1 MVDSGDA
8 ARAEESGT
16 IALPIDDFPG
26 FLRLMARG
34 LTRRCPWCGDRKA
47 YFTGWF
53 ARVDRCRRCR
63 HPYRRGDEAF
73 ELGATTA
80 NIILTFLSILIA
92 ILVAVILTLPDIPTV
107 PVVVIVGLSA
117 TGILPLTL
125 VGFAQATGAIVV
137 VIAALYFAWTIAFVC
152 RDATERKRIGV
163 CAILFVGAAM
173 FWSGFEQA
181 GSSMNLFR
189 SRTHKKT
196 RS

>member
-16 IALPIDDFPG
+16 IALPIDDCPG
-26 FLRLMARG
+26 FLRRRARG

-107 PVVVIVGLSA
+107 PVVVIVGAIAVAGPAVWYPISF
-117 TGILPLTL
+117 TL
-125 VGFAQATGAIVV
+125 WQAVDLFMRRPDAEEMAGR
-137 VIAALYFAWTIAFVC
+137 
-152 RDATERKRIGV
+152 RDGT
-163 CAILFVGAAM
+163 L
-173 FWSGFEQA
+173 
-181 GSSMNLFR
+181 
-189 SRTHKKT
+189 
-196 RS
+196 